1 MAAVPSKIFREL
13 SRQLDGAVTRCI
25 YVSRK
30 YAGIRSPTGSHFYAS
45 VLFTL
50 LTTKA
55 ISLRK
60 LLPKLKPKTMSDE
73 HWDYGS
79 VCTLTRSV
87 LETRLAFHYL
97 GYEPCEEAEWKCR
110 WAIFC
115 LHDEATRGKM
125 LEGIVP
131 PSFTIEEQAV
141 YDENMRKHRDELA
154 ANPVFASL
162 PAGTQKRFLQGKQA
176 FMHPLEEIAS
186 KCSIPLEQ
194 FRFFYTFMSAHAHA
208 LPVAYFRMDGGN
220 RGRGTHSDLEE
231 RYHLMCMGL
240 AIALLGSA
248 ANEMEAKFA
257 ARAA

>member
-1 MAAVPSKIFREL
+1 MASVPSKKYREL
-13 SRQLDGAVTRCI
+13 SRELDAAINRCI

-30 YAGIRSPTGSHFYAS
+30 HAGIRSPTGSHFYSS

-87 LETRLAFHYL
+87 LETRLAFYYL
-97 GYEPCEEAEWKCR
+97 GYEPCSEAEWQCR

-125 LEGIVP
+125 LEGIVSS
-131 PSFTIEEQAV
+131 SFTAEEQDV
-141 YDENMRKHRDELA
+141 YDENMHEHREKLK
-154 ANPVFASL
+154 ANPVFSAL
-162 PAGTQKRFLQGKQA
+162 PAGTQSRFLQGKQA
-176 FMHPLEEIAS
+176 FMHPLEEIAV
-186 KCSIPLEQ
+186 KCRIPLEQ
-194 FRFFYTFMSAHAHA
+194 FRFFYAFMSSHAHA
-208 LPVAYFRMDGGN
+208 LPVAYFRMDEGN
-220 RGRGTHSDLEE
+220 RGRGIHSELEE
-231 RYHLMCMGL
+231 QYHMMCMGL
-240 AIALLGSA
+240 AISLVGSA
-248 ANEMEAKFA
+248 ANEMELKFA